1 MQHIMKI
8 KIGFQ
13 ALKLQNKLLRNLKQ
27 LFDIFIKSE

>member
-13 ALKLQNKLLRNLKQ
+13 ALKLQNKLLRNLKT
-27 LFDIFIKSE
+27 II